1 MAEQINISIDE
12 EFKDLL
18 RPLNSEEYDSLEES
32 IRTLGVAY
40 DPIILWDGIII
51 DGHHRYG
58 ICTHGGYDYTTLDLE
73 FDSRQEAKQ
82 WIIDKQAG
90 RRNLMPMEIKYLRGQ
105 RVAKEMKQHGGGLGV
120 QEGALLDEI
129 AEQENVSKRT
139 LQRDVSLT
147 KDMDQLEPE
156 VKESVLKGE
165 VKATPKVIKELAK
178 MDKRDQKKA
187 VKSIQEGK
195 GIEYEDIDTWI
206 TELAEPYK
214 NSARQLRGIRKK
226 MEELSYNPTEGKYV
240 ASKFHRIKNNLDEV
254 IDSIS
259 QCEPVAA
266 CDDCGGEGCNNCYG
280 TGFLSRAAKES
291 QDK

>member
-32 IRTLGVAY
+32 IRTLGMAY
-40 DPIILWDGIII
+40 DPIILWDNTII

-73 FDSRQEAKQ
+73 FDSREEAKQ
-82 WIIDKQAG
+82 WIVDKQAG

-105 RVAKEMKQHGGGLGV
+105 RIAKEMKPHGGFGETEGKELTELASEEGV
-120 QEGALLDEI
+120 S
-129 AEQENVSKRT
+129 VRT
-139 LQRDVSLT
+139 LQRDVSLA
-147 KDMDQLEPE
+147 KDIDQLEPE
-156 VKESVLKGE
+156 VKTSVLKGD
-165 VKATPKVIKELAK
+165 VKATAKQIKELVK

-187 VKSIQEGK
+187 AKSIQEGK
-195 GIEYEDIDTWI
+195 GIEYEDIDAWI

-214 NSARQLRGIRKK
+214 NSTRQLRAIRKK
-226 MEELSYNPTEGKYV
+226 MEEISYNPAEGKYV
-240 ASKFHRIKNNLDEV
+240 ASKFTRIKNNLDEV

-266 CDDCGGEGCNNCYG
+266 CVDCGGEGCNSCYG
-280 TGFLSRAAKES
+280 TGFLSRAARES
-291 QDK
+291 QDN

>member
-1 MAEQINISIDE
+1 MAEQTNISIDD

-32 IRTLGVAY
+32 IRTLGMAY
-40 DPIILWDGIII
+40 DPIILWDGVVI

-58 ICTHGGYDYTTLDLE
+58 ICIHGGYDYTTLNLE
-73 FDSRQEAKQ
+73 FDSREEAKQ
-82 WIIDKQAG
+82 WIVDKQAG
-90 RRNLMPMEIKYLRGQ
+90 RRNLMPMEIKYLRELKI
-105 RVAKEMKQHGGGLGV
+105 ANEMKPHGGFGITEGKELGELASE
-120 QEGALLDEI
+120 EG
-129 AEQENVSKRT
+129 VSVRT
-139 LQRDVSLT
+139 LQRDISLA
-147 KDMDQLEPE
+147 KDIDQLEPE
-156 VKESVLKGE
+156 VKTSVLKGD
-165 VKATPKVIKELAK
+165 VKATSKEIKELAK

-187 VKSIQEGK
+187 AKSIQEGK

>member
-32 IRTLGVAY
+32 IRTLGMAY
-40 DPIILWDGIII
+40 DPIIIWDNTII

-73 FDSRQEAKQ
+73 FDSREEAKQ

-105 RVAKEMKQHGGGLGV
+105 RIAKEMKPLGKSE
-120 QEGALLDEI
+120 EGTSLPELAIE
-129 AEQENVSKRT
+129 EGVSVRT
-139 LQRDVSLT
+139 LQRDVSLA
-147 KDMDQLEPE
+147 KDIDQLEPE
-156 VKESVLKGE
+156 VKTSVLKGD
-165 VKATPKVIKELAK
+165 VKATAKEIKELVK

-187 VKSIQEGK
+187 AKSIQEGK
-195 GIEYEDIDTWI
+195 GIEYEDIDSWI

-214 NSARQLRGIRKK
+214 NSTRQLRAIRKK
-226 MEELSYNPTEGKYV
+226 MEEISYNPTEGKYV
-240 ASKFHRIKNNLDEV
+240 ASKFTRIKNNLDEV
-254 IDSIS
+254 IDRIS

-266 CDDCGGEGCNNCYG
+266 CVDCGGEGCNSCYG

>member
-32 IRTLGVAY
+32 IRTLGMAY
-40 DPIILWDGIII
+40 DPIIIWYNTII

-73 FDSRQEAKQ
+73 FDSREEAKQ

-105 RVAKEMKQHGGGLGV
+105 RIAKEMKPLGKSE
-120 QEGALLDEI
+120 EGTSLPELAIE
-129 AEQENVSKRT
+129 EGVSVRT
-139 LQRDVSLT
+139 LQRDVSLA
-147 KDMDQLEPE
+147 KDIDQLEPE
-156 VKESVLKGE
+156 VKTSVLKGD
-165 VKATPKVIKELAK
+165 VKATAKEIKELVK

-187 VKSIQEGK
+187 AKSIQEGK
-195 GIEYEDIDTWI
+195 GIEYEDIDSWI

-214 NSARQLRGIRKK
+214 NSTRQLRAIRKK
-226 MEELSYNPTEGKYV
+226 MEEISYNPTEGKYV
-240 ASKFHRIKNNLDEV
+240 AAKYTRLKNNLDEL
-254 IDSIS
+254 IDIIH
-259 QCEPVAA
+259 QCEPITG
-266 CDDCGGEGCNNCYG
+266 CDDCGGEGCNSCYG

>member
-1 MAEQINISIDE
+1 MAEQTNISIDE

-32 IRTLGVAY
+32 IRTLGMAY
-40 DPIILWDGIII
+40 DPIILWDNTII

-73 FDSRQEAKQ
+73 FDSREEAKQ
-82 WIIDKQAG
+82 WIVDKQAG

-105 RVAKEMKQHGGGLGV
+105 RIAGRAKPQGKSEEGTSLPELAIEEGV
-120 QEGALLDEI
+120 S
-129 AEQENVSKRT
+129 VRT
-139 LQRDVSLT
+139 LQRDVSLA
-147 KDMDQLEPE
+147 KDIDQLEPE
-156 VKESVLKGE
+156 VKASVLKGD
-165 VKATPKVIKELAK
+165 VKATTKEIKELAK

-187 VKSIQEGK
+187 AKSIQEGK
-195 GIEYEDIDTWI
+195 GIEYEDIDAWI

-214 NSARQLRGIRKK
+214 NSTRQLRAIRKK
-226 MEELSYNPTEGKYV
+226 MEEISYNPTEGKYV
-240 ASKFHRIKNNLDEV
+240 ASKFTRIKNNLDEV

-266 CDDCGGEGCNNCYG
+266 CIDCGVEGCNSCYG

-291 QDK
+291 QDN